1 MSIRKVEQQLAS
13 CMIGM
18 IRHVA
23 QVSDA
28 FVTSAVGTD
37 VRWLSSARATSV
49 RPTSLKDYISLKLR
63 SSHRQH
69 IYRQGTPYS
78 RHNLILSPIMSQ
90 PEKTIKQA
98 EKAAQQAEKAGENK
112 LQDLVEEDG
121 ELSDERSP
129 RAGARLMR
137 RQRCYL
143 WRWKAS

>member
-1 MSIRKVEQQLAS
+1 MPLFCDVGGRHRRALVVE
-13 CMIGM
+13 
-18 IRHVA
+18 R
-23 QVSDA
+23 
-28 FVTSAVGTD
+28 TSYE
-37 VRWLSSARATSV
+37 
-49 RPTSLKDYISLKLR
+49 RPTSFKDYISLNLR
-63 SSHRQH
+63 DSHRPHLSYQ
-69 IYRQGTPYS
+69 QGFPYS
-78 RHNLILSPIMSQ
+78 RRNLILSRIMSQ

-129 RAGARLMR
+129 RASTRLMR